1 MRCFREM
8 RIAIHVLKP
17 CITILFLLLII
28 KRVNLGNL
36 NAFNLL
42 TLIIEMVLTHLGSC
56 INLSQTPPVFT
67 ILNLL
72 YMLGFSSKK
81 RSKKREGRFF
91 FILITAVLPLK

>member
-1 MRCFREM
+1 M
-8 RIAIHVLKP
+8 RITIHVLKP
-17 CITILFLLLII
+17 FITILFLSLII

-42 TLIIEMVLTHLGSC
+42 TLIIEMVLTYLGSC

-72 YMLGFSSKK
+72 ICWAPLLKNVPKKERADFSL
-81 RSKKREGRFF
+81 F
-91 FILITAVLPLK
+91 